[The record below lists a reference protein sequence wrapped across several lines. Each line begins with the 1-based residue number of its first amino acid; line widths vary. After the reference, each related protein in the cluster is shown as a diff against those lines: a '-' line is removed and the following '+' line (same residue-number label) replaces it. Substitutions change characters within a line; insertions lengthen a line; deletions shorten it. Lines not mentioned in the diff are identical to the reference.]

1 MTDAWQA
8 LLGKAHRSIQSA
20 RLLLADGDYDAA
32 VSRAYYAMF
41 YASEALLLSKGL
53 TFSKHSA
60 VIAAFGR
67 EFAKTGLVPE
77 QCHRYL
83 VDAQEARNISDYQ
96 TVSHITEEATLQH
109 ISRAEELLAV
119 AEHILKP

>member
-1 MTDAWQA
+1 
-8 LLGKAHRSIQSA
+8 
-20 RLLLADGDYDAA
+20 
-32 VSRAYYAMF
+32 MF
-41 YASEALLLSKGL
+41 YVAEALLLSKGL
-53 TFSKHSA
+53 AFSKHSA
-60 VIAAFGR
+60 VISAFGR
-67 EFAKTGLVPE
+67 EFAKTGQVPE
-77 QCHRYL
+77 QFHRYL